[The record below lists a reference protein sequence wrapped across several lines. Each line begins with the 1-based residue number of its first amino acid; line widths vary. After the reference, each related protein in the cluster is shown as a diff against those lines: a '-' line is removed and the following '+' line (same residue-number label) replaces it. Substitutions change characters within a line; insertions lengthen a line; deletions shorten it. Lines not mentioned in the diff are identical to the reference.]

1 MAKKTKENNV
11 KNTKDKKF
19 NFDGEIVIGLKRV
32 DEPKKPNKKVV
43 QAKKKST
50 FKIIKWIILLA
61 IIVAGGIYL
70 VMSPIFNISNIS
82 VTGNSKISTDEIIS
96 LSKIE
101 LEKNLF
107 KYRNSDIIK
116 NIQENAYIETVQ
128 VSKKIPDTIE
138 INIQERQPEF
148 IIQFANAYAIIDNQG
163 YILEISEKKQ
173 NLPLIEG
180 YETKQED
187 LQVKNRLCVEDL
199 HKLGDALKIMEAATS
214 NDIAKLITKIDI
226 KDNTNYI
233 LTLQKNKKTV
243 YLGDVSDLS
252 TKMLWILKFNEIE
265 GNTAGEIILNM
276 NLHDENSKPYF
287 RKKV

>member
-19 NFDGEIVIGLKRV
+19 NFDKEIVIGLKRV

-70 VMSPIFNISNIS
+70 IMSPIFNISNIS

-148 IIQFANAYAIIDNQG
+148 IIKFANANALIDNQG

-252 TKMLWILKFNEIE
+252 TKMLWIKYFMENNNEE
-265 GNTAGEIILNM
+265 
-276 NLHDENSKPYF
+276 ENSTY
-287 RKKV
+287 RR